1 MTPPAQFP
9 AVHVPTKK
17 KIGVIGARGY
27 VGRELLALLERD
39 PTLDVAFVSSKGG
52 AGRPAGEAIGVGGRF
67 ASLLLEDLEPVRAAR
82 RCEDEGIDAVVLGL
96 QNGQAAQWVA
106 ALPGNVAVVD
116 LSADHRFD
124 DGWVYGL
131 VERDRARLQGAKRI
145 ANPGCY
151 ATATQLALWPF
162 ADVVQRAHVFGISG
176 WSGAGTSPSPRND
189 TKLLADNVLPYDLVG
204 HTQEKELRRHTGVD
218 VRFFPH
224 VAPFFRGI
232 TVTVAMDLASA
243 VTRNE
248 AIARLRERFAQ
259 EPLVAV
265 VEGEL
270 PPLVAQAR
278 ERHGC
283 LLGGVH
289 ASVEDRRVVVVACID
304 NLLKGAATQAL
315 QNVHLALGLDERAG
329 IPLGETN
336 VEPTR

>member
-1 MTPPAQFP
+1 MMVP
-9 AVHVPTKK
+9 AVQMPVRKK
-17 KIGVIGARGY
+17 VGLIGARGY
-27 VGRELLALLERD
+27 VGRELIALIEQD

-52 AGRPAGEAIGVGGRF
+52 AGRTAGEAIGAVGRF

-82 RCEDEGIDAVVLGL
+82 RCEDEGVDAVVLGL
-96 QNGQAAQWVA
+96 PNGQAASWVA
-106 ALPGNVAVVD
+106 ALPEHVAVVD

-131 VERDRARLQGAKRI
+131 VERDRARLVGAKRI

-151 ATATQLALWPF
+151 ATAAQLALWPF
-162 ADVVQRAHVFGISG
+162 ADVVERAHVFGVSG
-176 WSGAGTSPSPRND
+176 WSGAGTSPSPKND

-204 HTQEKELRRHTGVD
+204 HTQEKELRRHTGCD

-232 TVTVAMDLASA
+232 TVTVAMDVATA
-243 VTRNE
+243 VTKNE
-248 AIARLRERFAQ
+248 SIARLRERYAH
-259 EPLVAV
+259 EPLVDV

-270 PPLVAQAR
+270 PPLVTQAR

-289 ASVEDRRVVVVACID
+289 ASVDERRVVVVSCID

-329 IPLGETN
+329 IPLGAANAEQTK
-336 VEPTR
+336 

>member
-1 MTPPAQFP
+1 MMIP
-9 AVHVPTKK
+9 AVQMPTKK
-17 KIGVIGARGY
+17 KVGLIGARGY
-27 VGRELLALLERD
+27 VGRELLALLEGD

-52 AGRPAGEAIGVGGRF
+52 AGRLAGEAIGVGGRF
-67 ASLLLEDLEPVRAAR
+67 ASLLLEDLEPARAAR
-82 RCEDEGIDAVVLGL
+82 RCEDEGIDAIVLGL
-96 QNGQAAQWVA
+96 PNGQAASWVA
-106 ALPGNVAVVD
+106 ALPAHVAVVD

-124 DGWVYGL
+124 DRWVYGL
-131 VERDRARLQGAKRI
+131 VERDRARLKGATRI

-162 ADVVQRAHVFGISG
+162 ADVVERAHVFGLSG
-176 WSGAGTSPSPRND
+176 WSGAGTSPSPKND

-232 TVTVAMDLASA
+232 TVTVAMDLKQA
-243 VTRNE
+243 VTKNE
-248 AIARLRERFAQ
+248 ALARLRERYAH

-270 PPLVAQAR
+270 PPLVTQAR

-283 LLGGVH
+283 LLGGVD
-289 ASVEDRRVVVVACID
+289 ASVDERRVVVVACID

-329 IPLGETN
+329 IPLGATTAEHA
-336 VEPTR
+336 R